1 MKKLNTKLARAAAA
15 LLLAMLIPVGMW
27 ADSGK
32 IIVWLNN
39 GSTVPVLF
47 GDMPEF
53 TYTDGYVTLQ
63 SSNPST
69 ALSWPIESLQKLTF
83 ENIATDIK
91 DVKAT
96 GLDIVSE
103 NATAYDIED
112 RIVKTGLKS
121 LSELPK
127 GVFIIKDG
135 NVTTKVVRK

>member
-1 MKKLNTKLARAAAA
+1 MT
-15 LLLAMLIPVGMW
+15 LLLVMLIPVGVW

-39 GSTVPVLF
+39 GNTVPVLF
-47 GDMPEF
+47 SDMPEF
-53 TYTDGYVTLQ
+53 TYADGYVTLQ
-63 SSNPST
+63 SSSPST

-83 ENIATDIK
+83 ENVATGIK
-91 DVKAT
+91 DVKAI

-103 NATAYDIED
+103 NATSYDTEG

-127 GVFIIKDG
+127 GVYIIKDG
-135 NVTTKVVRK
+135 EITTKVVRK

>member
-1 MKKLNTKLARAAAA
+1 MKKLNTKLASVAAA
-15 LLLAMLIPVGMW
+15 LLLALTIPAGAW

-32 IIVWLNN
+32 IIVWMND

-47 GDMPEF
+47 SDMPEF
-53 TYTDGYVTLQ
+53 TYADGYVTLQ
-63 SSNPST
+63 SANPST

-83 ENIATDIK
+83 ENIATGIK

-96 GLDIVSE
+96 GLDIMSE
-103 NATAYDIED
+103 NATAYDTD
-112 RIVKTGLKS
+112 GRIVKTGLKS

-135 NVTTKVVRK
+135 DVTIKVVRK

>member
-1 MKKLNTKLARAAAA
+1 MKKLNTKLASAAAA
-15 LLLAMLIPVGMW
+15 LLLALTIPAGAW

-32 IIVWLNN
+32 IIVWMND

-47 GDMPEF
+47 SDMPEF
-53 TYTDGYVTLQ
+53 SYADGYVTLQ
-63 SSNPST
+63 STNPST

-83 ENIATDIK
+83 ENIATGIK

-96 GLDIVSE
+96 GLDIMSE
-103 NATAYDIED
+103 NATAYDTD
-112 RIVKTGLKS
+112 GRIVKTGLKS

-135 NVTTKVVRK
+135 DVTIKVVRK

>member
-1 MKKLNTKLARAAAA
+1 MKKLNTKLASAAAA
-15 LLLAMLIPVGMW
+15 LLLALTIPAGAW

-32 IIVWLNN
+32 IIVWMND

-47 GDMPEF
+47 SDMPEF
-53 TYTDGYVTLQ
+53 SYADGYVTLQ
-63 SSNPST
+63 STNPST

-83 ENIATDIK
+83 ENIATGIK

-96 GLDIVSE
+96 GLDIMSE
-103 NATAYDIED
+103 NATAYDTD
-112 RIVKTGLKS
+112 GRIVKTGLKS

-135 NVTTKVVRK
+135 DVTTKVIRK

>member
-1 MKKLNTKLARAAAA
+1 MKKLNTKLASAADA
-15 LLLAMLIPVGMW
+15 LLLALTIPAGAW

-32 IIVWLNN
+32 IIVWMND

-47 GDMPEF
+47 SDMPEF
-53 TYTDGYVTLQ
+53 SYADGYVTLQ
-63 SSNPST
+63 STNPST

-83 ENIATDIK
+83 ENIATGIK

-96 GLDIVSE
+96 GLDIMSE
-103 NATAYDIED
+103 NATAYDTD
-112 RIVKTGLKS
+112 GRIVKTGLKS

-135 NVTTKVVRK
+135 DVTIKVVRK

>member
-1 MKKLNTKLARAAAA
+1 MKKLNTKLASVAAA
-15 LLLAMLIPVGMW
+15 LLLALTIPAGAW

-32 IIVWLNN
+32 IIVWMND

-47 GDMPEF
+47 SDMPEF
-53 TYTDGYVTLQ
+53 SYADGYVTLQ
-63 SSNPST
+63 STNPST

-83 ENIATDIK
+83 ENIATGIK

-96 GLDIVSE
+96 GLDIMSE
-103 NATAYDIED
+103 NATAYDTD
-112 RIVKTGLKS
+112 GRIVKTGLKS

-135 NVTTKVVRK
+135 DVTIKVVRK

>member
-15 LLLAMLIPVGMW
+15 LLLTMLIPVGMW

-83 ENIATDIK
+83 ESIATDIK
-91 DVKAT
+91 DV
-96 GLDIVSE
+96 
-103 NATAYDIED
+103 
-112 RIVKTGLKS
+112 
-121 LSELPK
+121 
-127 GVFIIKDG
+127 
-135 NVTTKVVRK
+135 